1 MQKIHRIL
9 RVSRDEIASHTERL
23 KEKRFPDKFAVSRGD
38 YIRGKKGSYLESVN
52 FHGESIQYLQISV
65 IFLLYLLSLFLSCF
79 SKLAFQ
85 SCSFRSQLIGNL

>member
-9 RVSRDEIASHTERL
+9 RVSRDEIASNTERL
-23 KEKRFPDKFAVSRGD
+23 KEKRFPDKFAVSRRD

-65 IFLLYLLSLFLSCF
+65 MFLLYILSLFLSCF
-79 SKLAFQ
+79 FKLAFQ

>member
-38 YIRGKKGSYLESVN
+38 YIRVKKA
-52 FHGESIQYLQISV
+52 V
-65 IFLLYLLSLFLSCF
+65 IL
-79 SKLAFQ
+79 
-85 SCSFRSQLIGNL
+85 SQLIFMEKASSTCKYQ